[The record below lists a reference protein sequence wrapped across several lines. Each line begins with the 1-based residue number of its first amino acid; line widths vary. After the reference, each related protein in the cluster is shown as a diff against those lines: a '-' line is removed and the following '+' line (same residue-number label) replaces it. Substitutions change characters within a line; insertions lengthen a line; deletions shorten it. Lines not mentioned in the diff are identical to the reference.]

1 MATTLLKFM
10 DHATKTNGR
19 WKGVSPY
26 ARAWLRPLTGMT
38 ASMLIAAPAL
48 MPRAL
53 AADGTVQ
60 DRYYLAIGAYM
71 LTAPMAC
78 FDSTA
83 VPG

>member
-1 MATTLLKFM
+1 
-10 DHATKTNGR
+10 
-19 WKGVSPY
+19 
-26 ARAWLRPLTGMT
+26 MT
-38 ASMLIAAPAL
+38 AGMLIAAPAL